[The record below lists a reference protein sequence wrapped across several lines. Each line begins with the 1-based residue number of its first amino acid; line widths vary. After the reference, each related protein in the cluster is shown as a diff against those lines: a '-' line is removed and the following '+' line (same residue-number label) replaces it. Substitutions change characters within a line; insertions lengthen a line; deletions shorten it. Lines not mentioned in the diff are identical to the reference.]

1 MAVVRTARST
11 PPWALIVFVVL
22 WVLSTTVAVLL
33 YLHVGKAQRTVV
45 TDSRKLNQVILPSE
59 MQSPMIQTMLAN
71 ANESHSVVGMLLSG
85 IDSLE
90 NQMIGHVS
98 KQPIRQ
104 LTSISGPAATALHQ
118 AHLSGKSLVVAVTD
132 LAAKVQS
139 QQARIKHLQSRMK
152 GQRTSFA
159 TAQTTF
165 NDNIETI
172 SQKLKSAHDEIA
184 KLRTQLAAANGNLA
198 AQAAV
203 FQKQITAGQQKSV
216 RDLETQVVKNQQL
229 QQNLASLN
237 LVVSDL
243 RKQLAG
249 FKAPSEGAGAI
260 LSQAQGK
267 IIGVGPGENQVYINL
282 GQFQK
287 VPVGLTF
294 AVYNPQLGVGSG
306 ISGGGKGSIVV
317 THVGRFASLCRI
329 NHVHTGQSI
338 FTGDLIGNPVFQKKG
353 REFHFYVYGDF
364 AVNGNDVATAQGR
377 LEIVRLIK
385 KWGGVID
392 RHLTSQTDFLVLG
405 AEPASPSLSGA
416 AAALPQNQALI
427 AARQAEQSTYNRL
440 AAEAQRLSVPILNAN
455 RFLAMI
461 GYYNPPLLHR

>member
-11 PPWALIVFVVL
+11 PPWALIIFVIL

-33 YLHVGKAQRTVV
+33 YLHVGKAQRTAV
-45 TDSRKLNQVILPSE
+45 TYSRKLNRIILPSE

-71 ANESHSVVGMLLSG
+71 ANGEHSVVGMLLSG

-90 NQMIGHVS
+90 SKMIGHVS

-104 LTSISGPAATALHQ
+104 ITSIYGPVATTLQQ
-118 AHLSGKSLVVAVTD
+118 AHLSDKSLVAAVAE
-132 LAAKVQS
+132 LAANVQS
-139 QQARIKHLQSRMK
+139 QQARIKHLESRLTR
-152 GQRTSFA
+152 QRTSFS

-165 NDNIETI
+165 TDNIETI
-172 SQKLKSAHDEIA
+172 SQKLKTAHEQIA
-184 KLRTQLAAANGNLA
+184 KLRRQLAAANGDLA
-198 AQAAV
+198 SQATV
-203 FQKQITAGQQKSV
+203 FQKQISVGQQKSV
-216 RDLETQVVKNQQL
+216 RDLETQVVKSQQL
-229 QQNLASLN
+229 KQDIASLK
-237 LVVSDL
+237 LIVSDL

-267 IIGVGPGENQVYINL
+267 IISVGPGQNQVYINL
-282 GQFQK
+282 GRAQK
-287 VPVGLTF
+287 LPIGLTF

-317 THVGRFASLCRI
+317 THVGNFASICRI
-329 NHVHTGQSI
+329 NHVHAGQSI
-338 FTGDLIGNPVFQKKG
+338 FTGDLISNPVFQKKG
-353 REFHFYVYGDF
+353 RQFHFYVYGDF
-364 AVNGNDVATAQGR
+364 AVNGNHVATAQGR

-392 RHLTSQTDFLVLG
+392 HSLTSQTDFLVLG
-405 AEPASPSLSGA
+405 APPASPSLSSA
-416 AAALPQNQALI
+416 AAALPQNKALVD
-427 AARQAEQSTYNRL
+427 ARLAEQSKYSQL

-461 GYYNPPLLHR
+461 GYYNPPLLHQ

>member
-11 PPWALIVFVVL
+11 PPWALIIFVVL

-33 YLHVGKAQRTVV
+33 YLHVGKSQRAVITE
-45 TDSRKLNQVILPSE
+45 SRKLHEIILPSE

-71 ANESHSVVGMLLSG
+71 ANGHHSVVGMLLSG
-85 IDSLE
+85 IDALE
-90 NQMIGHVS
+90 SQMIGHVS
-98 KQPIRQ
+98 KQPIPE
-104 LTSISGPAATALHQ
+104 LTSISGPAAQALHQ
-118 AHLSGKSLVVAVTD
+118 AHLSEKSLVAAVTE
-132 LAAKVQS
+132 LTARVQS
-139 QQARIKHLQSRMK
+139 QQAQIKHLGSRLK
-152 GQRTSFA
+152 GQRASFA

-172 SQKLKSAHDEIA
+172 SQKLKSAHAEIT

-198 AQAAV
+198 SQATV
-203 FQKQITAGQQKSV
+203 FQQQISAGQQKSV
-216 RDLETQVVKNQQL
+216 QDLETQVVKNQQL
-229 QQNLASLN
+229 LQNLASLK
-237 LVVSDL
+237 LIVADL

-267 IIGVGPGENQVYINL
+267 IIAVGPGENQVYINM
-282 GQFQK
+282 GRAEK
-287 VPVGLTF
+287 VPIGLTF

-317 THVGRFASLCRI
+317 THVGQFASVCRI
-329 NHVHTGQSI
+329 NHVHAGQSI
-338 FTGDLIGNPVFQKKG
+338 FTGDLISNPVFQKKG
-353 REFHFYVYGDF
+353 RQFHFYVYGDF
-364 AVNGNDVATAQGR
+364 AVNGNNVATAQGR

-385 KWGGVID
+385 KWGGIID
-392 RHLTSQTDFLVLG
+392 HHLTSQTDFLVLG
-405 AEPASPSLSGA
+405 AQPASPTLTGA

-427 AARQAEQSTYNRL
+427 AARQAEQSKYNQL
-440 AAEAQRLSVPILNAN
+440 ESEAQRLSVPILNAN